1 MKNKL
6 ITKELQIQIIV
17 SVTDYIRIIIPTIM
31 EINSHNLGNLNNDS
45 STII

>member
-17 SVTDYIRIIIPTIM
+17 SETDYIRIIIATIM
-31 EINSHNLGNLNNDS
+31 EMNSHNLANLNNDS